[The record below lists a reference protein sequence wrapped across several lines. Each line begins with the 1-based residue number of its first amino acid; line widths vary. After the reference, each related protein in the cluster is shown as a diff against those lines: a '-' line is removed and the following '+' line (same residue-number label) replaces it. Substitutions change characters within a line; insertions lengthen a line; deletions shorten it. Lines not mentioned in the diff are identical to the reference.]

1 MMILDQFKLDGQ
13 VAVVT
18 GGGRGIGEAIALGM
32 AEAGADI
39 VVAARRTN
47 EIEMVAEKVRALGRK
62 ALAITTDMMDV
73 EQVQALADQTFKD
86 MGGLSCWVGNAG
98 GADDRVPRT
107 FLEMPERQ
115 WDFQLNLNLKAV
127 WTGAQAAGNIMK
139 DNGGGSII
147 NISSQAA
154 NRASPHNGPYAVAKS
169 GVNNLTQTLATE
181 MGPLGIRVNTVSP
194 GPIPTE
200 VFLEFTGMT
209 EDDIPNMGK
218 QFGVPLGRIGM
229 PEDIAPA
236 CVYLASPASS
246 WMTGQDITINGGL

>member
-1 MMILDQFKLDGQ
+1 
-13 VAVVT
+13 
-18 GGGRGIGEAIALGM
+18 
-32 AEAGADI
+32 
-39 VVAARRTN
+39 
-47 EIEMVAEKVRALGRK
+47 
-62 ALAITTDMMDV
+62 
-73 EQVQALADQTFKD
+73 
-86 MGGLSCWVGNAG
+86 
-98 GADDRVPRT
+98 
-107 FLEMPERQ
+107 
-115 WDFQLNLNLKAV
+115 
-127 WTGAQAAGNIMK
+127 MK
-139 DNGGGSII
+139 ENGGGSII

-200 VFLEFTGMT
+200 VFLEFTGMS
-209 EDDIPNMGK
+209 ESDIPAMGK
-218 QFGVPLGRIGM
+218 QFGIPLGRIGM